1 MSQSEYDIR
10 RKKSGNANKK
20 NQQTTNG
27 HPSHCDTKIEEQKT
41 ILPEKTTEKECSRQ
55 QENLPRKEIPS
66 PSSPQIDDD
75 PQSFTLVK
83 QRNRNRLSNPPIS
96 SETSTPPI
104 TNGKYHDNHFKPNG
118 QILPSYPMCT
128 YAPHNPL
135 PPRFRQQQ
143 QQQQQQQQPKETV
156 FSNSRFRR
164 RRGGGGGRFAKRL
177 SYPPDSM
184 RYSNDF
190 VPTSEEQ
197 EQIQEE
203 QVENQEIESPTESR
217 GQQDLSTTNGYSSES
232 DILTGK
238 IQSIISNL
246 SSCS

>member
-1 MSQSEYDIR
+1 MSQSDIR
-10 RKKSGNANKK
+10 RKQPGHANKK
-20 NQQTTNG
+20 NQQQQTTNG
-27 HPSHCDTKIEEQKT
+27 HSSHCDTKVEEQKT
-41 ILPEKTTEKECSRQ
+41 ILPEKTTEKEKEYSKQ
-55 QENLPRKEIPS
+55 QENLPRQEIPS
-66 PSSPQIDDD
+66 PSSLQIDDD
-75 PQSFTLVK
+75 PRPFTFPK
-83 QRNRNRLSNPPIS
+83 HRHKSHLSNPPIAP
-96 SETSTPPI
+96 ETSTPPI
-104 TNGKYHDNHFKPNG
+104 TNGKYPSNHHENHFKSNG

-143 QQQQQQQQPKETV
+143 QQQQPKETV

-164 RRGGGGGRFAKRL
+164 RRGGGGGGRFAKRS

-203 QVENQEIESPTESR
+203 QVENQEIESSK
-217 GQQDLSTTNGYSSES
+217 QQDLSATNGYSSES

-246 SSCS
+246 SSRS